1 MHRSFVQYKLMSCF
15 ILALFEETW
24 KKIQVS
30 PHDLRWKASSL
41 KWRVKRNFSRSSIVT
56 ILFTLINNC
65 FSSSGSYSNF
75 CLKLL
80 SIQDFSDSLMISYF
94 FTFEASSEGERKRG
108 KLNLIWVLISNLS
121 FKSSSSRTCCS
132 SRGSSVPLKKVF
144 FIKQFIILCN
154 STHIITNS

>member
-1 MHRSFVQYKLMSCF
+1 MHRSFVQYLLHVVFHISF
-15 ILALFEETW
+15 IWGDL
-24 KKIQVS
+24 KKDPGIPPWS
-30 PHDLRWKASSL
+30 KMKSKFTEMAS
-41 KWRVKRNFSRSSIVT
+41 KEKFFKIFIVT

-108 KLNLIWVLISNLS
+108 KLNLIWVLISNLF
-121 FKSSSSRTCCS
+121 FKSSSSTRSRTYCCR
-132 SRGSSVPLKKVF
+132 RGSSIPLKSLF
-144 FIKQFIILCN
+144 Y
-154 STHIITNS
+154 